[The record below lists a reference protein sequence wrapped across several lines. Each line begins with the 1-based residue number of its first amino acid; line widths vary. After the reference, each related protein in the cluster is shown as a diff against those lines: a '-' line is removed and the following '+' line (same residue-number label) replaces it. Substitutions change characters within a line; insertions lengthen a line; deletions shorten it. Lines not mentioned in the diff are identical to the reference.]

1 MCIRD
6 RNYSNLL
13 KSVNYYLNDDYK
25 NAATALSDV
34 DSKLKMDSEDFTTV
48 YKWLSSKLS
57 KRISEEAYN
66 AGMTARD
73 KADYDTAIKQF
84 KKCIEADSG
93 NVDAIYYLA
102 WSYKNKG
109 DSKNA
114 NKYFKEI
121 YDNFPNSSHYDL
133 CLIHI

>member
-1 MCIRD
+1 
-6 RNYSNLL
+6 
-13 KSVNYYLNDDYK
+13 
-25 NAATALSDV
+25 
-34 DSKLKMDSEDFTTV
+34 MDSEDFTTV

-102 WSYKNKG
+102 WSYKKQKAIQRMPIST
-109 DSKNA
+109 SKR
-114 NKYFKEI
+114 YTI
-121 YDNFPNSSHYDL
+121 TS
-133 CLIHI
+133 LIHHTMTQQRASLT

>member
-1 MCIRD
+1 M
-6 RNYSNLL
+6 N
-13 KSVNYYLNDDYK
+13 
-25 NAATALSDV
+25 V

-109 DSKNA
+109 E
-114 NKYFKEI
+114 FKE
-121 YDNFPNSSHYDL
+121 
-133 CLIHI
+133 

>member
-1 MCIRD
+1 
-6 RNYSNLL
+6 
-13 KSVNYYLNDDYK
+13 
-25 NAATALSDV
+25 
-34 DSKLKMDSEDFTTV
+34 
-48 YKWLSSKLS
+48 
-57 KRISEEAYN
+57 
-66 AGMTARD
+66 MTARD

-121 YDNFPNSSHYDL
+121 YDNFPNSSHYDTAKSQL
-133 CLIHI
+133 NIDDSCKVFRIHLKLTINIT